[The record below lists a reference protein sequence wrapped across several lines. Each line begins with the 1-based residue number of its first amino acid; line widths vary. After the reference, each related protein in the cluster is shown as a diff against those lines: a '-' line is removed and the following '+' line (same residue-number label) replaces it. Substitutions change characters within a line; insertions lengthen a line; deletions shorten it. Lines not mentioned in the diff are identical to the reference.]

1 MRKSINKL
9 SIPIISLLF
18 STGAI
23 AAANETTIP
32 KQYKQNL
39 GGYTQIVIDTE
50 DEQKNP
56 LIKVTSIEIPS
67 SIINTG
73 QALNYVL
80 YSTGYKLEDLRETS
94 DEALELYSM
103 RIPVVNRSF
112 FRSTI
117 EQIIQTLIGSAFTMQ
132 VNNVTRT
139 ITIEAKA

>member
-1 MRKSINKL
+1 MSKSINKL
-9 SIPIISLLF
+9 SIPIISVLF
-18 STGAI
+18 SSGVLADI
-23 AAANETTIP
+23 NEASTP

-39 GGYTQIVIDTE
+39 GGYTQIIIDTE

-56 LIKVTSIEIPS
+56 LIKVTSVEIPS
-67 SIINTG
+67 SITNTG

-80 YSTGYKLEDLRETS
+80 YATGYKLEDLRETS
-94 DEALELYSM
+94 DETLELYSM

-117 EQIIQTLIGSAFTMQ
+117 EQIIQTLIGNAFTME
-132 VNNVTRT
+132 VNNVNRT